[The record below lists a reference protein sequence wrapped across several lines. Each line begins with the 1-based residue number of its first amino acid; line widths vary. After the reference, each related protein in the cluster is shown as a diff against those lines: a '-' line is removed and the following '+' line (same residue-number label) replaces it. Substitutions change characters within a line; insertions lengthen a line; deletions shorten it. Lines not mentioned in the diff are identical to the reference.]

1 MHSKLSD
8 SAHVLILETGEE
20 IVEGLTKYLTENNI
34 TAGSISGIG
43 AATDVILN
51 FYNVETKEYEEKG
64 FPEELEILS
73 LVGNISIKEGSPFAH
88 LHIVLGNNEYACIGG
103 HLKSARVG
111 PTCEIVIQ
119 QLDAEMKRELDEVT
133 GLYLLT

>member
-73 LVGNISIKEGSPFAH
+73 LVGNISIETS
-88 LHIVLGNNEYACIGG
+88 
-103 HLKSARVG
+103 
-111 PTCEIVIQ
+111 
-119 QLDAEMKRELDEVT
+119 
-133 GLYLLT
+133 